1 MKNLGGELGKYMCQM
16 TGFGVRMHQ
25 SNELFNVTEIFWL
38 NHLANYV
45 QVGERWF
52 YLMWSIAAAKD
63 ALGTYL

>member
-16 TGFGVRMHQ
+16 TGFGVRIHQ

-45 QVGERWF
+45 QVGER
-52 YLMWSIAAAKD
+52 
-63 ALGTYL
+63 